1 MDGHRLAGDDGER
14 RTQRARRGRP
24 RARDRAE
31 YGQDMSTAAV
41 ELTNIDAAIDRG
53 VRRLLELQ
61 RPDGVWVGELESNV
75 TMTAQHLFWNHFL
88 GLRTPDLDRR
98 IANELMARIR
108 DDGTWSIWFDG
119 PPDLSTSVEAYV
131 ALRMA
136 GIDPGPRA
144 LEYIRR
150 EGGIPKSRLFTKCF
164 LALLGQWPWQRMV
177 PIPPELILLPPK
189 GPFSVYNFACWAR
202 QTFVA
207 LALAQSLRP
216 VRDIDVD
223 LRAIGARP
231 GKTRAPRRPNVL
243 RRKAQLRAERWI
255 RVRQEADGS
264 WGGIQ
269 PPWVWGIIA
278 LSALGHGMEDR
289 TLREAV
295 EGWQGFMVE
304 DGDRLR
310 PEACQSPVW
319 DTGLAVLALR
329 ACGVPA
335 DHPQLVRAGE
345 YLLSQEVTVKG
356 DWAIR
361 VPDLAPG
368 GWAFEYENDIYPD
381 IDDAA
386 VISLALR
393 ELGLGDD
400 AVRRGVDWMVGMQ
413 SRSGGW
419 GAFDVDNQAMW
430 LYRIPFCDFGK
441 VTDEPS
447 ADVTGHALET
457 LGKLGN
463 DVREDGYG
471 DAVERGLDYLLAEQE
486 PDGSWFGRWGVNHLY
501 GTGAALPALEACGI
515 PPDHP
520 AMRRG
525 IAWLD
530 SVQREDGGF
539 GEDIRSYADPAWR
552 GRATFATPSQT
563 GWALLGYVAAG
574 NAEDEN
580 ARRAAEYLCGEQRP
594 DGDWNEEH
602 FTGTGFPLDF
612 MIRYHLYRISFPLLA
627 LGRMRERPV
636 SYTHL
641 TL

>member
-1 MDGHRLAGDDGER
+1 MS
-14 RTQRARRGRP
+14 ARRG
-24 RARDRAE
+24 ADQ
-31 YGQDMSTAAV
+31 GQR
-41 ELTNIDAAIDRG
+41 ELTRIDHAIDRG

-61 RPDGVWVGELESNV
+61 RPDGIWVGELESNV
-75 TMTAQHLFWNHFL
+75 TMTAQHLFWHHFL

-98 IANELMARIR
+98 IANELLARRR
-108 DDGTWSIWFDG
+108 DDGTWSIWFEG
-119 PPDLSTSVEAYV
+119 PADLSTSIEAYV

-136 GIDPGPRA
+136 GVDPGPEA
-144 LEYIRR
+144 LAYIRR
-150 EGGIPKSRLFTKCF
+150 EGGIPKARLFTKCF
-164 LALLGQWPWQRMV
+164 LALLGQWPWQRLV
-177 PIPPELILLPPK
+177 PIPPELVLLPAS

-231 GKTRAPRRPNVL
+231 GKTRAPRRPNAL
-243 RRKAQLRAERWI
+243 RRKAQLVAERWI
-255 RVRQEADGS
+255 RERQEADGS

-278 LSALGHGMEDR
+278 LSALGHGMEDE
-289 TLREAV
+289 TLRNAV

-345 YLLSQEVTVKG
+345 YLLSQEVKVKG

-361 VPDLAPG
+361 RPELAPG
-368 GWAFEYENDIYPD
+368 GWAFEYENDLYPD

-386 VISLALR
+386 VIALALR
-393 ELGLGDD
+393 QLDRGDD
-400 AVRRGVDWMVGMQ
+400 AVARGLEWLVGMQ

-430 LYRIPFCDFGK
+430 LYKIPFCDFGK

-447 ADVTGHALET
+447 ADVTAHALET
-457 LGKLGN
+457 LGH
-463 DVREDGYG
+463 EDGY
-471 DAVERGLDYLLAEQE
+471 DAAKERGLAYLLAEQE
-486 PDGSWFGRWGVNHLY
+486 DDGSWFGRWGVNHLY
-501 GTGAALPALEACGI
+501 GTGAALPALEACGV
-515 PPDHP
+515 PHDHP
-520 AMRRG
+520 AMRRAV
-525 IAWLD
+525 AWLD
-530 SVQREDGGF
+530 SVQQENGGF

-552 GRATFATPSQT
+552 GRAPFATPSQT
-563 GWALLGYVAAG
+563 GWALLAYVAAG
-574 NAEDEN
+574 NAEDEC
-580 ARRAAEYLCGEQRP
+580 ARRAADYLCGVQRP
-594 DGDWNEEH
+594 EGDWDEEH

-627 LGRMRERPV
+627 LGRMRER
-636 SYTHL
+636 L
-641 TL
+641 AA